1 MPTETPSQ
9 YRQRVAD
16 NARKTGAPM
25 PVQNRSNIP
34 SPAQKPLVL
43 PKVVSVP
50 FAGNPNLPKRG

>member
-34 SPAQKPLVL
+34 NPAQKPLVL

-50 FAGNPNLPKRG
+50 FTDNPNLPKRG

>member
-1 MPTETPSQ
+1 MPTETPNQ

-50 FAGNPNLPKRG
+50 LAQNPHRPKG